1 MQPDNPVKHLLSLSV
16 LGIERGNPLMA
27 DKKAQAGELLQGTL
41 DLLILKALATGPMHG
56 YGVAEWIHASS
67 QDVLRVEEGALYP
80 ALHRLELR
88 GLLSAEWGMSDN
100 NRRAKYYALTAA
112 GRKQLAQEAEYWR
125 REMSGRLRGYCKP
138 PRNGSTVREVL
149 NQIWR
154 RLKAAPRR
162 TQLHRDLE
170 DEVAFHLNM
179 RAEKLR
185 TAGMNSTEARY
196 ASRRQSSG
204 ILPP

>member
-1 MQPDNPVKHLLSLSV
+1 
-16 LGIERGNPLMA
+16 MA
-27 DKKAQAGELLQGTL
+27 DKKDDLLQGTL

-112 GRKQLAQEAEYWR
+112 GRKQSAQEAEYWR
-125 REMSGRLRGYCKP
+125 RM
-138 PRNGSTVREVL
+138 
-149 NQIWR
+149 
-154 RLKAAPRR
+154 
-162 TQLHRDLE
+162 
-170 DEVAFHLNM
+170 
-179 RAEKLR
+179 
-185 TAGMNSTEARY
+185 
-196 ASRRQSSG
+196 
-204 ILPP
+204 